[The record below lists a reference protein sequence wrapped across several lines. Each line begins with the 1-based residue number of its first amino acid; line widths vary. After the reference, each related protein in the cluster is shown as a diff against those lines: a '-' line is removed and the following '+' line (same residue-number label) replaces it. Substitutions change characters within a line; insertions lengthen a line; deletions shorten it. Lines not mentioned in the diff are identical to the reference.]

1 MKLRFALLTVGLS
14 LLISDFAQSATT
26 PGQHIPNLIRL
37 HVQASYL
44 SLPSASYI
52 VNLDTHRLTLT
63 ERKDSKTCGVK
74 LSEEQVAEIQ
84 KLTAEVDSTDPQYP
98 EQYPEQRETAAGP
111 YWYVTITDYILGY
124 WQPERD
130 TESRGLTSVVE
141 FKKYLDT
148 LLTESSE
155 E

>member
-1 MKLRFALLTVGLS
+1 MKHKFAVLTVGLYLS

-26 PGQHIPNLIRL
+26 PGQHIPNVIRL
-37 HVQASYL
+37 DVQASYL

-63 ERKDSKTCGVK
+63 EREDSKTRGVK

-98 EQYPEQRETAAGP
+98 EQRETCF
-111 YWYVTITDYILGY
+111 VLRL
-124 WQPERD
+124 E
-130 TESRGLTSVVE
+130 TS
-141 FKKYLDT
+141 T
-148 LLTESSE
+148 LQKFLFFASC
-155 E
+155 

>member
-1 MKLRFALLTVGLS
+1 MKLSFALLTVGLS
-14 LLISDFAQSATT
+14 LLISDLAQSAAT
-26 PGQHIPNLIRL
+26 PGQHIPDVIRL
-37 HVQASYL
+37 EVKASYL
-44 SLPSASYI
+44 PLSSASYI

-63 ERKDSKTCGVK
+63 EGENSKTRGVK

-84 KLTAEVDSTDPQYP
+84 KLTAKVDATATQYP
-98 EQYPEQRETAAGP
+98 EQPDATAGP

-141 FKKYLDT
+141 FKQYLDR
-148 LLTESSE
+148 LLAESSE